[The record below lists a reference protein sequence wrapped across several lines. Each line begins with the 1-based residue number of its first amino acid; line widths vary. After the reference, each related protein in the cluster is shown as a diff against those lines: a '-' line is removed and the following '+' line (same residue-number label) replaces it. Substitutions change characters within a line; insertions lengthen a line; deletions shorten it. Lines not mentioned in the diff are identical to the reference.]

1 MCEFLTMDLVGSGSE
16 AWRARRRSNM
26 PGTNTIVPTAE
37 GPTSRRSR
45 LHCHK
50 FAHETARP
58 GDGWWCL
65 LDKARTFFDENPTS

>member
-1 MCEFLTMDLVGSGSE
+1 
-16 AWRARRRSNM
+16 M

-58 GDGWWCL
+58 DTGNKSGTGLRRVGQRWASLADKTLQIFSGAGRLIDDGGPE
-65 LDKARTFFDENPTS
+65 KG